1 MTHLNRP
8 ANLPKSRNSAFGLGV
23 VTVTLQEWLSV
34 LVPSGLALFLGA
46 IGYGR
51 LQSRMT
57 AVEKSNESLCEDVK
71 ELQDLNATV
80 ARIDERTKSMVT
92 NTENQAKSLERITNH
107 FLDEGRS
114 FAREIIRRDQS
125 SPRQA

>member
-1 MTHLNRP
+1 
-8 ANLPKSRNSAFGLGV
+8 
-23 VTVTLQEWLSV
+23 VTLQEWLSI
-34 LVPSGLALFLGA
+34 LVPTGVALFVGA

-51 LQSRMT
+51 LQSRMS
-57 AVEKSNESLCEDVK
+57 AVESENGSLREDVK
-71 ELQDLNATV
+71 ELQNLQSTV
-80 ARIDERTKSMVT
+80 ARIDERTKSMAQ
-92 NTENQAKSLERITNH
+92 NTESQAKSLERITNH